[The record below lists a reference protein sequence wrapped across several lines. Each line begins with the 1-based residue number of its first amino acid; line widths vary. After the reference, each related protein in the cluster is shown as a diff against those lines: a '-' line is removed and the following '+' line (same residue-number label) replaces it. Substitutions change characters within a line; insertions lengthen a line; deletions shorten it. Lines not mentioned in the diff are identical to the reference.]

1 MYNVMLAAL
10 SDPNRTPLIPV
21 LRESISS
28 QKYTFFSELEKLT
41 RPATRNNIMVL
52 PALTQHRDR
61 PPDPTFRKSRNFGIA
76 RRTEGVGRGTPQ
88 WRQGTPRRMHGDNSG
103 SRGMRES
110 EENRFG
116 IRKNSLE
123 YQNRMN
129 SKTKKLEVCT
139 FFVKFGF

>member
-1 MYNVMLAAL
+1 M
-10 SDPNRTPLIPV
+10 PV
-21 LRESISS
+21 LGESISS

-76 RRTEGVGRGTPQ
+76 RRTEGVGRGTAE
-88 WRQGTPRRMHGDNSG
+88 WRQGTHRRMHRDYSG
-103 SRGMRES
+103 SRGMREP
-110 EENRFG
+110 EENEFG
-116 IRKNSLE
+116 IGKNSLE

-129 SKTKKLEVCT
+129 SRRLCSLHPRIQKTDSLKRIQRIIKKNSLIP
-139 FFVKFGF
+139 FS